1 MKTIKYS
8 FVYVLL
14 FAILAMSCNT
24 QDYKG
29 GAQAASSKDKL
40 IEHVNTPTVEV
51 VNPQYRQFT
60 NTSSLVGTLRP
71 YYEVKLYTMESGY
84 VRSITKDIGD
94 PVKANEVIVRL
105 ENPEIQRKYQEVQAQ
120 FNVKKSIH
128 ERLASIYEQ
137 TPDLTT
143 IEQLEVAKAEFES
156 SKARLAAIKDQLG
169 FLTVRAP
176 FSGII
181 TERYVDHGDLVQ
193 SGLSQTSAQP
203 LVDVMDI
210 SRLRLNIHLP
220 ESEVSSVQVGDSLSA
235 IFPEFTGKEFQA
247 TISRIANALNRNTK
261 TMRVE
266 VDIVNKDL
274 QLKPGMYARV
284 ELTLKSSPN
293 TLSVPHPAI
302 SVEKN
307 QYCIYKV
314 LDGKIERQIVQLG
327 LQNKNFVEI
336 LNSQL
341 TPDDQVVVT
350 GKQLIS
356 PGMNVKA
363 INKNYTKEREGP
375 VAKDMS
381 VESINKN
388 KQ

>member
-24 QDYKG
+24 QDHKG
-29 GAQAASSKDKL
+29 GAQAASPKDKL

-60 NTSSLVGTLRP
+60 NTSELVGTLRP

-143 IEQLEVAKAEFES
+143 IEQLEVAKAEFEG
-156 SKARLAAIKDQLG
+156 SKARLDAIKDQLG

-220 ESEVSSVQVGDSLSA
+220 ESEVSSVQVGDSLIA
-235 IFPEFTGKEFQA
+235 IFPELTGKEFQA

-274 QLKPGMYARV
+274 QLKPGMYARI
-284 ELTLKSSPN
+284 ELTLRSSPN

-307 QYCIYKV
+307 QYFIYKV
-314 LDGKIERQIVQLG
+314 LDGKIERQTVQLG

-356 PGMNVKA
+356 PGMIVEA
-363 INKNYTKEREGP
+363 ISKNEDKL
-375 VAKDMS
+375 
-381 VESINKN
+381 
-388 KQ
+388 